1 MKLKD
6 KIALVS
12 AAGRG
17 IGKAIVEGLAA
28 EGATVI
34 VNSYSEETASRTAGE
49 IEKKGGKA
57 ISMPGDATDP
67 NEILVLVKRATERF
81 GRIDILV
88 NNVGAAPKEAP
99 EIPDHA
105 MGKTESLWNAMYK
118 QNLLPTVLMTEAVS
132 KEMKRQK

>member
-34 VNSYSEETASRTAGE
+34 VNSYSEETASRTADE
-49 IEKKGGKA
+49 IEKKG
-57 ISMPGDATDP
+57 IS
-67 NEILVLVKRATERF
+67 L
-81 GRIDILV
+81 
-88 NNVGAAPKEAP
+88 
-99 EIPDHA
+99 
-105 MGKTESLWNAMYK
+105 ES
-118 QNLLPTVLMTEAVS
+118 
-132 KEMKRQK
+132 